1 MMLDSVFYKQMLDNL
16 SEAVYCVDTERR
28 ILYWNKAA
36 EQLTGYSSEDVIGCL
51 CKDGPMQHVDS
62 DNNLLCDRGCPL
74 KESIATQKPQETL
87 VFVAHKDGRRI
98 PVTVKTNAVFDQEGN
113 VTGAIETFFDASEM
127 LHIKEMNSELRQQT
141 HLDPLTGIPNKQA
154 FMDAMDREWF
164 RFNRY
169 STPFS
174 VLAIDVDFFKQFNEA
189 FGRAMG
195 DKVLRW
201 LVTRLR
207 ASLRRADILGRI
219 EGDKFMVL
227 LSFSNRKSTMKVAT
241 MVLDMVRNEPCFD
254 LPIAMT
260 VSVGA
265 VTVEENETLE
275 NVIDRVDKA
284 LERSKEMGRNQVT
297 FWG

>member
-1 MMLDSVFYKQMLDNL
+1 MTLDSVYYKQVLDNL
-16 SEAVYCVDTERR
+16 SEAVYCVDNERR

-36 EQLTGYSSEDVIGCL
+36 EQLTGYSSADVVGIL
-51 CKDGPMQHVDS
+51 CKDGPLQHVDS
-62 DNNLLCDRGCPL
+62 ENNLLCDKGCPL
-74 KESIATQKPQETL
+74 KVCIEEKTSQETL

-98 PVTVKTNAVFDQEGN
+98 PVTVKTNAVYGLNGE
-113 VTGAIETFFDASEM
+113 VTGAIETFSDASEL
-127 LHIKEMNSELRQQT
+127 LHIKEVNNELRQQT
-141 HLDPLTGIPNKQA
+141 HLDHLTGIPNKQA

-169 STPFS
+169 NTPFS
-174 VLAIDVDFFKQFNEA
+174 VLALDVDFFRQLNEA
-189 FGRAMG
+189 YGRAMG
-195 DKVLRW
+195 DKVLQW

-241 MVLDMVRNEPCFD
+241 MVLDMVRNEPCLD

-265 VTVEENETLE
+265 VTVEENESLE

-284 LERSKEMGRNQVT
+284 LARSKEMGRNQVT